1 MLSNFR
7 PISACLAVALLV
19 LAGCAP
25 APAAAPTAA
34 AAPTTAAAAAP
45 TTAPAAAPT
54 MAAAAAPTMAPAAA
68 PTAAPNASG
77 QKITI
82 TFWTHSHP
90 PMVDLNKQL
99 IAQFEAENPN
109 IHVDYTAIPNNDFFT
124 KMLTAMSTGSGP
136 DVYNMSATRTASYL
150 QANMAAPVAPD
161 AFGFK
166 NQDELE
172 NAWVPGTLNMV
183 KTGGKVYG
191 IPSEYNAS
199 ALMINTAHFQA
210 AGLDPKSPPQ
220 TWDELMQDADKL
232 TQRSGNTITRRGFD
246 FYYVPNFYWLDFAN
260 VSLQYGGHILNPS
273 GTESVIN
280 SSENVAALQFWY
292 DMVYKNKV
300 AGPDYSL
307 KDATDPMID
316 YANGNVS
323 MFLAYPW
330 SLAQVQDS
338 PVWKDTAIVPL
349 PQRDP
354 AHPVTHSYGYYWMV
368 NSKSAQQQA
377 AWKFVSFL
385 ASKPDQWL
393 KNVSFIQPRK
403 GWTDTPEAKAFPF
416 IDVWLGEMGKS
427 TFGDT
432 SPRWAEIS
440 AVIQRTVENS
450 IMNGTEPK
458 VALDE
463 AKSEIDAA
471 LKQ

>member
-1 MLSNFR
+1 MFSSFR
-7 PISACLAVALLV
+7 TALAYLAVALLV
-19 LAGCAP
+19 PAGCAP
-25 APAAAPTAA
+25 APASAPAGSSTSASTAASPSPSPAA
-34 AAPTTAAAAAP
+34 AASPSAGAAAAAP
-45 TTAPAAAPT
+45 NAAGAQ
-54 MAAAAAPTMAPAAA
+54 
-68 PTAAPNASG
+68 SG
-77 QKITI
+77 QKVTI
-82 TFWTHSHP
+82 SFWTHSHP
-90 PMVDLNKQL
+90 PMVDQNRKL
-99 IAQFEAENPN
+99 IAEFEAANPT
-109 IHVDYTAIPNNDFFT
+109 IHVDYSPIPNSEFFT
-124 KMLTAMSTGSGP
+124 KMLTAMSTGAGP
-136 DVYNMSATRTASYL
+136 DVFNMSATRTASYL
-150 QANMAAPVAPD
+150 QAHMVAPVAPE

-166 NQDELE
+166 DQAALE
-172 NAWVPGTLNMV
+172 DAWVPGTLNMV
-183 KTGGKVYG
+183 KDSGNVYG

-210 AGLDPKSPPQ
+210 AGLDPHSPPK
-220 TWDELMQDADKL
+220 TWDELVHAADKL

-260 VSLQYGGHILNPS
+260 LSLQYGGHILNQA
-273 GTESVIN
+273 GTRSDIN
-280 SSENVAALQFWY
+280 SPENVAALQFWY

-307 KDATDPMID
+307 KDATNPMID
-316 YANGNVS
+316 FASGNVS

-330 SLAQVQDS
+330 SVAQVQDS
-338 PVWKDTAIVPL
+338 PVWKDTAVVPL

-368 NSKSAQQQA
+368 NAKSPQQQA
-377 AWKFVSFL
+377 AWKFVSYL

-403 GWTDTPEAKAFPF
+403 GWTETAEARSFPF

-458 VALDE
+458 EALDQ
-463 AKSEIDAA
+463 ARTEIDSA
-471 LKQ
+471 LTQ